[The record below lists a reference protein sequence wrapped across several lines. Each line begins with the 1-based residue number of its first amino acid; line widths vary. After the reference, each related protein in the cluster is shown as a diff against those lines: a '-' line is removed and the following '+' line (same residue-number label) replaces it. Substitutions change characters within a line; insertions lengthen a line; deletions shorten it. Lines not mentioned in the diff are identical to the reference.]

1 MQLYKYEALGN
12 DYLILDAQV
21 FPKPP
26 SPEEIKAMCHRHYG
40 IGSDGLLYGPL
51 PTDKAQFKLKIY
63 NPDGSEAEKSGNG
76 LRIFAKY
83 LWDRAL
89 VKEQPFT
96 LETLGG
102 IISCKLDKEGEAI
115 SVNLGKAQFLN
126 TQFPEPE
133 SLNLEGVQIDFYPV
147 SIGNP
152 HAIIRVASLDKAR
165 LLDLGPKIENHPRF
179 LERTNVQFAKVV
191 DSKTLHIAIW
201 ERGAGYT
208 LASGSSAAAC
218 AAWAV
223 KLRLCSSPL
232 HVLMEGGELTSEV
245 NPEGEVIIT
254 GPAKAI
260 AKIDLIF

>member
-1 MQLYKYEALGN
+1 MQLYKYEGLGN
-12 DYLILDAQV
+12 DYLILDAQL
-21 FPKPP
+21 FPTLP
-26 SPEEIKAMCHRHYG
+26 SQNDIKTMCHRHYG

-51 PTDKAQFKLKIY
+51 PTDKAEFKLKIY

-83 LWDRAL
+83 LWDKAL
-89 VKEQPFT
+89 VKDQPFT
-96 LETLGG
+96 IETLGG
-102 IISCKLDKEGEAI
+102 ITHCKLDKQGEAI
-115 SVNLGKAQFLN
+115 SVNLGQVQFLN
-126 TQFPEPE
+126 SQFPAPE
-133 SLNLEGVQIDFYPV
+133 NLNLEGLRIDFYPV

-152 HAIIRVASLDKAR
+152 HAIVPVDALDKLK
-165 LLDLGPKIENHPRF
+165 LLEVGPKIENHPRF
-179 LERTNVQFAKVV
+179 SERTNVQFVKVL

-223 KLRLCSSPL
+223 KLGLCTSPL
-232 HVLMEGGELTSEV
+232 RVLMEGGELIAEVSPESEV
-245 NPEGEVIIT
+245 SIT